1 MKKLAYIATMVC
13 GLTLAGTS
21 CVDLDQE
28 PQSFITEEDYFE
40 TMDVKA
46 IEQAASGLYNNL
58 WAQNYGFNCRIQR
71 MNVCADDITYRAAKA
86 NNPLALYD
94 RLSPNTIENA
104 QDLDISWSLF
114 FTVINNANKLINKTK
129 APSNPED
136 AKKYN
141 EVIGEAY
148 FLRGLSYFYLVR
160 IFGDVPL
167 ILKDEDASLHMPRT
181 AVATVYEQGII
192 PSLKEA
198 ARLLPSKSRSGFS
211 STPSLWAAKACLADA
226 YIREFGI
233 RIA

>member
-129 APSNPED
+129 APSNPE
-136 AKKYN
+136 
-141 EVIGEAY
+141 VS
-148 FLRGLSYFYLVR
+148 FQF
-160 IFGDVPL
+160 
-167 ILKDEDASLHMPRT
+167 
-181 AVATVYEQGII
+181 
-192 PSLKEA
+192 
-198 ARLLPSKSRSGFS
+198 
-211 STPSLWAAKACLADA
+211 
-226 YIREFGI
+226 
-233 RIA
+233 

>member
-1 MKKLAYIATMVC
+1 MVC

-114 FTVINNANKLINKTK
+114 SLLSTMPTNLSTK
-129 APSNPED
+129 PRP
-136 AKKYN
+136 
-141 EVIGEAY
+141 
-148 FLRGLSYFYLVR
+148 R
-160 IFGDVPL
+160 P
-167 ILKDEDASLHMPRT
+167 ILKM
-181 AVATVYEQGII
+181 Q
-192 PSLKEA
+192 
-198 ARLLPSKSRSGFS
+198 RSI
-211 STPSLWAAKACLADA
+211 TK
-226 YIREFGI
+226 
-233 RIA
+233 

>member
-104 QDLDISWSLF
+104 QDLDISGACFSLLS
-114 FTVINNANKLINKTK
+114 TMPTNLSTK
-129 APSNPED
+129 PRP
-136 AKKYN
+136 
-141 EVIGEAY
+141 
-148 FLRGLSYFYLVR
+148 R
-160 IFGDVPL
+160 P
-167 ILKDEDASLHMPRT
+167 ILKM
-181 AVATVYEQGII
+181 Q
-192 PSLKEA
+192 
-198 ARLLPSKSRSGFS
+198 RSI
-211 STPSLWAAKACLADA
+211 TK
-226 YIREFGI
+226 
-233 RIA
+233 